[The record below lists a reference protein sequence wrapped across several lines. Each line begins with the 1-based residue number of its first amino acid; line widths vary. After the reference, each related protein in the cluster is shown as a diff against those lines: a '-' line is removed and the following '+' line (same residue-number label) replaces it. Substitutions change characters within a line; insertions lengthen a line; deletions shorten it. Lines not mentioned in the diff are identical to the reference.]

1 MKRWYH
7 IVFCIAFSFMFALIS
22 VGYAAVSDTLNILG
36 KVDITVPEG
45 LFIIDISVDGAPSN
59 LDRNEY
65 DFLSHST
72 TVDTNISRSRNT
84 GSVTY
89 KITVLNNT
97 TRAYAYRGLYY
108 QESLNGYNGNGYI
121 SETNNR
127 SRIGVTT
134 SFPNGSKVEA
144 GETLVFYATYTV
156 GSSLSSSTNWKTL
169 INFQFGINVD
179 SVEEARSAV
188 LEKFLNILNSSE
200 TYETLYNRIDDKFTG
215 AEWTSNYIGNVTDSS
230 SDDSMTVNTLF
241 AGQLQMVINGEE
253 NPITVLIK
261 HENVDG
267 NRNTGDD
274 YTATYGN
281 AVFNGYGC
289 EFTLYMTT
297 SALGDRNIR
306 PPVYAAVFTCDRN
319 ADGSCGAWYMLGE
332 PYYGTASIV
341 GYEGGESTG
350 SFDTGTWR
358 SYQET
363 YAPSDNYSYT
373 VPAGQTI
380 QQVIAATDANAVT
393 ALTELLREAKKIL
406 DDNIYAGTG
415 MEALEDTYFAYM
427 NASKLFTINA
437 DGSITVDPNATRAQ
451 IIPHL
456 EEISLALK
464 AFEGIA

>member
-1 MKRWYH
+1 MKKWLK
-7 IVFCIAFSFMFALIS
+7 IVFCAAFSFMFLFIS
-22 VGYAAVSDTLNILG
+22 TGYAALTDTLNIWG
-36 KVDITVPEG
+36 RVDVTIPEG
-45 LFIIDISVDGAPSN
+45 LFIVDISVEGTATN
-59 LDRNEY
+59 LDRNDY
-65 DFLSHST
+65 DFLEHST
-72 TVDTNISRSRNT
+72 TVDTTLSRSSGT

-97 TRAYAYRGLYY
+97 RRTYAYRGIYY
-108 QESLNGYNGNGYI
+108 QASLDGYNGNGYV

-127 SRIGVTT
+127 SNIGVTT
-134 SFPNGSKVEA
+134 SFPKGNKVES
-144 GETLVFYATYTV
+144 GDTLVFYVTYTV
-156 GSSLSSSTNWKTL
+156 GSSMNRNTNWKTL
-169 INFQFGINVD
+169 INFQFGINVE

-200 TYETLYNRIDDKFTG
+200 TYETLYDKIDDKFTG

-274 YTATYGN
+274 YTARYGN
-281 AVFNGYGC
+281 TVFNGYGC

-297 SALGDRNIR
+297 SDLSNRNVA
-306 PPVYAAVFTCDRN
+306 PPVYAAVYTCDRN
-319 ADGSCGAWYMLGE
+319 DDGSCGAWYILGE

-358 SYQET
+358 SYAAT
-363 YAPSDNYSYT
+363 YTPSENYSYT

-380 QQVIAATDANAVT
+380 QQVMAATDANAT
-393 ALTELLREAKKIL
+393 AALTELVSEAKKIL

-415 MEALEDTYFAYM
+415 MEALEDTYFAYLG
-427 NASKLFTINA
+427 AAKLYTVNPDGTITVNA
-437 DGSITVDPNATRAQ
+437 DATRAQ
-451 IIPHL
+451 IVPH
-456 EEISLALK
+456 IQSIASALK
-464 AFEGIA
+464 AFEEIA